1 MSNFYS
7 TQFQIGIT
15 VKLIWKS
22 VTHIVKYFYMEKNP
36 PQKTKQNKTKQQRK
50 QTNKNILNSKENPY
64 HKIVEKF
71 KNKTMN

>member
-1 MSNFYS
+1 M
-7 TQFQIGIT
+7 
-15 VKLIWKS
+15 KK
-22 VTHIVKYFYMEKNP
+22 KN
-36 PQKTKQNKTKQQRK
+36 KNKNKAKQNKTTKKK

>member
-1 MSNFYS
+1 M
-7 TQFQIGIT
+7 
-15 VKLIWKS
+15 
-22 VTHIVKYFYMEKNP
+22 THIVKYFYMEKQTKN
-36 PQKTKQNKTKQQRK
+36 KAKQNKTTKKK

>member
-1 MSNFYS
+1 
-7 TQFQIGIT
+7 
-15 VKLIWKS
+15 
-22 VTHIVKYFYMEKNP
+22 MEKNP